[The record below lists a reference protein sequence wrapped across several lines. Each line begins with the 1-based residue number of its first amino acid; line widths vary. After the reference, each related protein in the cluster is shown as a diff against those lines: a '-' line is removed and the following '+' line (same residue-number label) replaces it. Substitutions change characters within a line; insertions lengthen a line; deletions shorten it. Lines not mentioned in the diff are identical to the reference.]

1 VTRAALLAL
10 AACAACDKGA
20 SEPRTSTT
28 PTADA
33 PRGDG
38 SGAAASGGTPSG
50 GGNGAVTVV
59 DASPATFALPADCAG
74 PIDGLFAAIQQQQRA
89 MAANTKGETAWHA
102 LRAECRG
109 GAWYAAA
116 AMLLRVGA
124 KAPLVEGDVSLT
136 SPRDAFERGLAVEKA
151 PRLLAYASFV
161 AGVAPDAAP
170 PFDVAWCDALTGA
183 GTPEE
188 AYVCAHAELAAGVA
202 AAEEAFATIKE
213 PLYPD
218 VPVRHVQA
226 VASGDRARAK
236 KLVAKAKGAIDRWS
250 QRAGV
255 VDRDVET
262 LRQQLDAA
270 VR

>member
-1 VTRAALLAL
+1 L
-10 AACAACDKGA
+10 AAVLVVAACDKGA
-20 SEPRTSTT
+20 SEPRASTT

-33 PRGDG
+33 PRVEP
-38 SGAAASGGTPSG
+38 AKP
-50 GGNGAVTVV
+50 V
-59 DASPATFALPADCAG
+59 DAAPAAQPAFVLPADCAG

-89 MAANTKGETAWHA
+89 MAANTRGETAWHG

-116 AMLLRVGA
+116 AMLLRAGA
-124 KAPLVEGDVSLT
+124 KAPLVEGDVSIA
-136 SPRDAFERGLAVEKA
+136 SPKDALERGLAVEPA

-170 PFDVAWCDALTGA
+170 PFDVKWCDALTGA

-202 AAEEAFATIKE
+202 AAEDAFAAIKD

-226 VASGDRARAK
+226 VARGDRARAK

-250 QRAGV
+250 QRPGV
-255 VDRDVET
+255 LDRDVET